1 MKTPMTQ
8 SLSLVLI
15 WSLSLIGMSGCNS
28 EETTANPGHVTSSL
42 QRTCQ
47 VPEAQNATD
56 PSYEEVELS
65 NSAVARTWMIPS
77 AQEGIIFVS
86 GVDGGFI
93 EPVDG
98 IYTRMAETNLHNCV
112 SSIFVSYRNPGELAT
127 SIEDATTAASYLRD
141 RGISKMAIVGWSF
154 GGAVIAHTATLIPQ
168 IMTIIGFS
176 PQSLDTEPFS
186 LLNAQQ
192 SLLLFH
198 STSDENVPFSS
209 SQIIMDEAP
218 SYIHKQLFPIDGADH
233 HLTGTR
239 AKIDPIVNDWINH
252 MLLGVPN

>member
-1 MKTPMTQ
+1 MKIQTLGTA
-8 SLSLVLI
+8 LI
-15 WSLSLIGMSGCNS
+15 WVVTLVSMTGCNS
-28 EETTANPGHVTSSL
+28 ADTTAGPGHIGSTL

-47 VPEAQNATD
+47 VPELVNGTD
-56 PSYEEVELS
+56 PSYEEIELS
-65 NSAVARTWMIPS
+65 NSATARTWMMPS
-77 AQEGIIFVS
+77 AQEGIVFVS

-98 IYTRMAETNLHNCV
+98 IYSRMAEKNLHNCV

-127 SIEDATTAASYLRD
+127 SIDDATTAASYLRD
-141 RGISKMAIVGWSF
+141 HGVSKMAIVGWSF
-154 GGAVIAHTATLIPQ
+154 GGAVIAHTATLIPE
-168 IMTIIGFS
+168 ITTIIGFS

-186 LLNAQQ
+186 LLNAGQ

-218 SYIHKQLFPIDGADH
+218 SFIHKELFPIDGADH

-239 AKIDPIVNDWINH
+239 AKIDPIVTDWLNH